1 MAEQKKKETGEI
13 AKLAKAGPDY
23 PDTPSGQGLA
33 AAEGLEGEA
42 ASEAYWKAYN
52 KARWGTA

>member
-1 MAEQKKKETGEI
+1 MAETKTATKQKAEPKTSH
-13 AKLAKAGPDY
+13 
-23 PDTPSGQGLA
+23 PDTPSGLGLK
-33 AAEGLEGEA
+33 AAEGLEGEK